1 MKFGLLGGKLGHSF
15 SPQIHALLADYEYKL
30 YPMPAEKVENWV
42 KNCDLDGFNITI
54 PYKETVFPLCDI
66 LTDRARKI
74 GCVNTVKKLTDG
86 RLLGDNTDYYGFSYM
101 VKKLGVEIKDKKVM
115 IVGNGGAAKTAKA
128 VISDMRAIEIF
139 VLSRQEYTPDTL
151 VKHGD
156 TEVLINTSPV
166 GMYPKN
172 GFSPV
177 NLDLLPKCEGIID
190 VIYNPSR
197 TALLIDGEKRGI
209 PCINALSMLV
219 PQPKLGCEIF
229 TDREISETEIDRIT
243 KEIEKQTKNII
254 LIGMPGC
261 GKTTAG
267 KNLAAM
273 TGRPFVDSD
282 VEISRVTGR
291 SPSEIITQD
300 GEAAFRKIE
309 TEILRELC
317 KESGRIIATGGGAV
331 TVPENKDILQQN
343 GTVIFLQRD
352 ISTLDLKDRPLS
364 KNIPELYKK
373 RLPLYKDFA
382 NAEVEGKK
390 KEKET
395 AAAIL
400 AAWEANV

>member
-1 MKFGLLGGKLGHSF
+1 
-15 SPQIHALLADYEYKL
+15 
-30 YPMPAEKVENWV
+30 
-42 KNCDLDGFNITI
+42 
-54 PYKETVFPLCDI
+54 
-66 LTDRARKI
+66 
-74 GCVNTVKKLTDG
+74 
-86 RLLGDNTDYYGFSYM
+86 M

-128 VISDMRAIEIF
+128 VISDMGAKEIF
-139 VLSRQEYTPDTL
+139 VLSRQENTPDTL

-197 TALLIDGEKRGI
+197 TALIIEGEKRGI
-209 PCINALSMLV
+209 PCINGLSMLV
-219 PQPKLGCEIF
+219 AQAKLGCEIF